1 MNDDVTLKNV
11 WDQSVNYIKKLK
23 NLLPIFPLLD
33 LKILVYPVLLIYWS
47 VMITATFLQLN

>member
-1 MNDDVTLKNV
+1 MNDDVTPKNV
-11 WDQSVNYIKKLK
+11 WDQSVNYNKKLK

>member
-1 MNDDVTLKNV
+1 MNDDVTPKNA

-23 NLLPIFPLLD
+23 NLSQIFHLLD